1 MNKIRILTALS
12 KLFGYLVWSIS
23 GAFKLLKDF
32 SKRTVGTV
40 NFTQRYDIQVFNN
53 DEQFEV
59 KRRVSHKVLQ
69 DIIKSIDVYEN
80 MMIMVKKSPEFWNV
94 NVKEKELV
102 GAEEE

>member
-12 KLFGYLVWSIS
+12 KLLGYLVWSIS

-53 DEQFEV
+53 
-59 KRRVSHKVLQ
+59 
-69 DIIKSIDVYEN
+69 IIKSIDVYEN

-94 NVKEKELV
+94 DVQEK
-102 GAEEE
+102 